1 MKTDS
6 PCGCEMPTLKISW
19 EWCHVWVP
27 RSPAT
32 SHHSQGTSQFTTVS
46 RVSGDT
52 PDHSYS
58 TLRVL
63 EAGNASTCPFIPRAV
78 PGTEQKLTKNLLN
91 VDCMG
96 NPFRPLLLRDKSNM
110 VSVFTGFHQAFT
122 LWNWVSGE
130 IIWLWHIW
138 VHTYTKSLVYTHT
151 FSFRRQ
157 DGQYFQPRIQRIGC
171 NQPADVRSWVCS
183 LKLWTHVFL
192 RADGPP
198 GTQLGRPSRGR
209 GMEGGV

>member
-1 MKTDS
+1 MSGS
-6 PCGCEMPTLKISW
+6 PGLPPHPITLRALPNLQL
-19 EWCHVWVP
+19 CP
-27 RSPAT
+27 
-32 SHHSQGTSQFTTVS
+32 
-46 RVSGDT
+46 GDT
-52 PDHSYS
+52 SDHSYL
-58 TLRVL
+58 TLCVL
-63 EAGNASTCPFIPRAV
+63 EAGNASTYPFIPRAV

-91 VDCMG
+91 EDCVG
-96 NPFRPLLLRDKSNM
+96 NPFRALLLRDKSNM

-183 LKLWTHVFL
+183 LKLWTHLFL

-209 GMEGGV
+209 GLEGEVYNILLL

>member
-1 MKTDS
+1 MKCMLQGRHRAKLFICIIPPASHRNWMRSLYYIRISILQMKTDS

-32 SHHSQGTSQFTTVS
+32 SHHSQGNSQFTTVS

-52 PDHSYS
+52 SDHSYS

-91 VDCMG
+91 VDCVG
-96 NPFRPLLLRDKSNM
+96 NSFRPLLLRDKSNV
-110 VSVFTGFHQAFT
+110 VSVFTGFHQAF
-122 LWNWVSGE
+122 
-130 IIWLWHIW
+130 
-138 VHTYTKSLVYTHT
+138 
-151 FSFRRQ
+151 
-157 DGQYFQPRIQRIGC
+157 YFM
-171 NQPADVRSWVCS
+171 
-183 LKLWTHVFL
+183 KLGF
-192 RADGPP
+192 
-198 GTQLGRPSRGR
+198 GRNHLIVAYLSPHLHQEFGLYSHLQF
-209 GMEGGV
+209 